1 MPAFPPPAVKPRAFD
16 RALALVFRIQSWLMV
31 ACLVVMVV
39 LLFGN
44 VTLRYLFNSGINVSD
59 EVSRLAFVWLIF
71 IGSVLAVRSHTH
83 MGVTMLVGRFN
94 LPARRI
100 SHLFCQILIL
110 AVLCMWIKGGWEQ
123 TGINMGTRLP
133 VTGWPAGIFD
143 LACLYAAIAMAS
155 LTLADIVLTLGGA
168 EPPLDATAT
177 DPLS

>member
-1 MPAFPPPAVKPRAFD
+1 MQAFPPPGAAPRAFD

-44 VTLRYLFNSGINVSD
+44 VALRYLFNSGINISD

-71 IGSVLAVRSHTH
+71 IGSVLAVRTHTH
-83 MGVTMLVGRFN
+83 MGVTMLVDRFG
-94 LPARRI
+94 LIARRI
-100 SHLFCQILIL
+100 SHLFCQMLIL
-110 AVLCMWIKGGWEQ
+110 AVLCMWIIGGWTQ
-123 TGINMGTRLP
+123 TLIGMGTRLP
-133 VTGWPAGIFD
+133 VTGLPAGIFD
-143 LACLYAAIAMAS
+143 LACLYAAVVMAL

-168 EPPLDATAT
+168 QPPQDASAT